1 MSECY
6 ILTLP
11 EPRTTGYGLE
21 SIKYEYEAVKYW
33 HSLSDSIRTM
43 TSLKDFKK
51 AIIKETRTL
60 RILITFNYF
69 T

>member
-1 MSECY
+1 MSECH

-51 AIIKETRTL
+51 AIIKET
-60 RILITFNYF
+60 
-69 T
+69 